1 MNKHKIPD
9 IVEAAH
15 LSNIVNFEKASEEE
29 LPAKQTE
36 RPPWGR
42 LSQGNVPS
50 GNERNPKC

>member
-15 LSNIVNFEKASEEE
+15 LSNIVNFEKASEEG